1 MERTGFLSGGID
13 VALTLIRHTRPAV
26 EPGICYG
33 RTDLALAP
41 TFAEEAAAVLARLEP
56 AAALVSSPLGRCR
69 ALAERIG
76 SALHLQPAY
85 DHRLQEMDFG
95 AWEGQDWN
103 DIPRMELDA
112 WAADFLHARPHGG
125 ESVHAFVARVHE
137 VLAELRK
144 DGVSRLVVTHAGVIK
159 ASTVDK
165 GADFSAFE
173 NSVAY
178 GGMLR
183 I

>member
-1 MERTGFLSGGID
+1 M
-13 VALTLIRHTRPAV
+13 ALTLIRHTRPAV
-26 EPGICYG
+26 KPGICYG
-33 RTDLALAP
+33 RTDLALP
-41 TFAEEAAAVLARLEP
+41 HTFAEEAEAVLAQLES
-56 AAALVSSPLGRCR
+56 AAALVSSPLSRCR
-69 ALAERIG
+69 ALAELIG

-85 DHRLQEMDFG
+85 DRRLQEMDFG
-95 AWEGQDWN
+95 TWEGQDWN
-103 DIPRMELDA
+103 DIPRTELDA

-125 ESVHAFVARVHE
+125 ESVRTFVARVHE

-159 ASTVDK
+159 ASTVAKATDLSS
-165 GADFSAFE
+165 FQT
-173 NSVAY
+173 SVAY

>member
-1 MERTGFLSGGID
+1 M
-13 VALTLIRHTRPAV
+13 ALTLIRHTRPAV
-26 EPGICYG
+26 KPGICYG
-33 RTDLALAP
+33 RTDLALAH
-41 TFAEEAAAVLARLEP
+41 TFAEETEAILAKLEP
-56 AAALVSSPLGRCR
+56 AEALVSSPLNRCR
-69 ALAERIG
+69 TLAERIG

-85 DHRLQEMDFG
+85 DRRLQEMDFG
-95 AWEGQDWN
+95 TWEGRDWN
-103 DIPRMELDA
+103 DIPRTELDA

-137 VLAELRK
+137 ILAELRK

-165 GADFSAFE
+165 GADFLAFE
-173 NSVAY
+173 KSVAY
-178 GGMLR
+178 GGMLT

>member
-1 MERTGFLSGGID
+1 
-13 VALTLIRHTRPAV
+13 
-26 EPGICYG
+26 
-33 RTDLALAP
+33 
-41 TFAEEAAAVLARLEP
+41 
-56 AAALVSSPLGRCR
+56 
-69 ALAERIG
+69 
-76 SALHLQPAY
+76 
-85 DHRLQEMDFG
+85 MDFG

-125 ESVHAFVARVHE
+125 ESVHAFAARVHE
-137 VLAELRK
+137 FLAELRK

-165 GADFSAFE
+165 GADFAAFE

>member
-1 MERTGFLSGGID
+1 MEPTGLLSGGLD

-26 EPGICYG
+26 NPGICYG
-33 RTDLALAP
+33 RTDLALAH
-41 TFAEEAAAVLARLEP
+41 TFAEEAEAILAQLEP
-56 AAALVSSPLGRCR
+56 TEALVSSPLNRCR
-69 ALAERIG
+69 ALAELIG

-85 DHRLQEMDFG
+85 DRRLQEMDFG
-95 AWEGQDWN
+95 TWEGRDWN
-103 DIPRMELDA
+103 DIPRTELDA
-112 WAADFLHARPHGG
+112 WADDFLHARPHGG

-159 ASTVDK
+159 ASTVAKAIDLSS
-165 GADFSAFE
+165 FQT
-173 NSVAY
+173 SVAY

>member
-1 MERTGFLSGGID
+1 M
-13 VALTLIRHTRPAV
+13 ALTLIRHTQPAV
-26 EPGICYG
+26 KPDICYG
-33 RTDLALAP
+33 RTDLALAH
-41 TFAEEAAAVLARLEP
+41 TFAEEAEAVLAQLEP
-56 AAALVSSPLGRCR
+56 AVALVSSPLSRCR
-69 ALAERIG
+69 ALAELIG

-85 DHRLQEMDFG
+85 DRRLQEMDFG
-95 AWEGQDWN
+95 TWEGRDWN
-103 DIPRMELDA
+103 DIPRTELDA
-112 WAADFLHARPHGG
+112 WAADFLHAQPHGG

-159 ASTVDK
+159 ASTVAK
-165 GADFSAFE
+165 GTDRSSFQA
-173 NSVAY
+173 SVAY